1 MNECPGEDGLPDDA
15 LSPHVRAF
23 LARAQRSH
31 DVPGPEVKQRV
42 RAAVGVA
49 LVAAPL
55 GAAPVALKELGA
67 ATKLAARW
75 SLGAKLGT
83 SAVLAVLVGTG
94 GVLLPQLGSHPVRT
108 ARGVVSAPA
117 ESAAAPVAGLARPA
131 SLDQPLP
138 SSAIA
143 APAEPATSAAPA
155 EPATSAAPV
164 EPATSVAATTAAVP
178 ALVAAAAGPSPLAAQ
193 GEPGPAPTAAV
204 VDRSE
209 LSLLMA
215 ASEALDAGDA
225 ERGLVLLTQHRTRF
239 PDSALDQERRGL
251 SLVARCL
258 RDGAGGGVHD
268 ARLSREASAFLR
280 RFPGAVLTARI
291 RRTCGP

>member
-1 MNECPGEDGLPDDA
+1 MNEFPGEDGQPDDA
-15 LSPHVRAF
+15 LSPDVRAF
-23 LARAQRSH
+23 LARAQRCH

-83 SAVLAVLVGTG
+83 SAVLAALVGTG

-108 ARGVVSAPA
+108 SRGVVSAPA
-117 ESAAAPVAGLARPA
+117 EFADAQVAGLDRPA
-131 SLDQPLP
+131 SREQPATASATA
-138 SSAIA
+138 SSGA
-143 APAEPATSAAPA
+143 ASGESATSAVPASAASADAPSA
-155 EPATSAAPV
+155 LAAEGEPASAAPV
-164 EPATSVAATTAAVP
+164 
-178 ALVAAAAGPSPLAAQ
+178 
-193 GEPGPAPTAAV
+193 AV

-215 ASEALDAGDA
+215 ASAALDAGDA
-225 ERGLVLLTQHRTRF
+225 GRGLVLLTQHRTRF

-258 RDGAGGGVHD
+258 RDGAGGVHD
-268 ARLSREASAFLR
+268 ARLAREASAFLR

-291 RRTCGP
+291 RRTCSP

>member
-1 MNECPGEDGLPDDA
+1 MNEFPGEGVGVDEA
-15 LSPHVRAF
+15 LSPDVRAF
-23 LARAQRSH
+23 LARAQRCH
-31 DVPGPEVKQRV
+31 DVPDPEVKRRV

-55 GAAPVALKELGA
+55 GAAPVALNEVGA

-75 SLGAKLGT
+75 TLGAKLGT
-83 SAVLAVLVGTG
+83 SAVLAALVGTG
-94 GVLLPQLGSHPVRT
+94 AVLLPQLDSHPVRT
-108 ARGVVSAPA
+108 TRGVESAPA
-117 ESAAAPVAGLARPA
+117 ASADTQVAAGSAPSLSVVPAGLA
-131 SLDQPLP
+131 
-138 SSAIA
+138 AIA
-143 APAEPATSAAPA
+143 APREAATSAEPAPR
-155 EPATSAAPV
+155 
-164 EPATSVAATTAAVP
+164 
-178 ALVAAAAGPSPLAAQ
+178 AAAAESPAVAAVAAE
-193 GEPGPAPTAAV
+193 GTPAATGTEPGAPQAAV

-225 ERGLVLLTQHRTRF
+225 ERGLALLTQHRTRF
-239 PDSALDQERRGL
+239 PESALDQERRGL

-258 RDGAGGGVHD
+258 RSTAGGSVHD
-268 ARLSREASAFLR
+268 ARLAREASAFLR

>member
-1 MNECPGEDGLPDDA
+1 MNEFSGEDSLPDDA
-15 LSPHVRAF
+15 LSPDVRAF

-83 SAVLAVLVGTG
+83 SAVLAALVGTG
-94 GVLLPQLGSHPVRT
+94 SVLLPQLGSHPVRT

-117 ESAAAPVAGLARPA
+117 ESADPQVAGLHRPA
-131 SLDQPLP
+131 SPDQPATA
-138 SSAIA
+138 SAVA
-143 APAEPATSAAPA
+143 APGEPATSAVPAPVESA
-155 EPATSAAPV
+155 DVAPPLGAQGDTTPTSAA
-164 EPATSVAATTAAVP
+164 AVI
-178 ALVAAAAGPSPLAAQ
+178 
-193 GEPGPAPTAAV
+193 
-204 VDRSE
+204 DRSE

-239 PDSALDQERRGL
+239 PESALDQERRGL

-258 RDGAGGGVHD
+258 REGVGGSVHD
-268 ARLSREASAFLR
+268 ARLAREASAFLR